1 MLKTIIKKFNIWK
14 FNTKTKLDDFVYKED
29 ENILDV
35 ILFVV
40 FLIYVYNLRF
50 YEFITRKKK

>member
-1 MLKTIIKKFNIWK
+1 MLKTIIEKFNIWK
-14 FNTKTKLDDFVYKED
+14 LNTKTKLDDFVYKED

-50 YEFITRKKK
+50 FEFVTRKKK